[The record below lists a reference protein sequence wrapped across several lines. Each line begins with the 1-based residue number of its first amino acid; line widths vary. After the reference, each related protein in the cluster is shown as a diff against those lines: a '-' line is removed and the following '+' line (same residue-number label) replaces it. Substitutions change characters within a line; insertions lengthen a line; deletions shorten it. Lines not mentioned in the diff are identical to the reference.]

1 MKSTRSA
8 IAGALDR
15 PDRTIRLYLFHGPD
29 EAASRALGEQLLAG
43 LGGAAKHA
51 LDPAELRSRPAMLAD
66 EAAALSLFGEAR
78 ALWIT
83 PAGDELAASA
93 EALLA
98 LTAIESPVIA
108 IAGTLRKTSAL
119 LKLAEAAPLALAHV
133 SYPPEPRDAMRLVT
147 ELGRKEGLRIDG
159 EVAARVAAA
168 CANDRAIIA
177 LEFAKLALYLDCTPA
192 SPQPLDHAT
201 LDAVSADFSE
211 GAAIRVGDLA
221 LSGEI
226 PGLMAELDRL
236 GADAAD
242 PVPIVRAIQRRL
254 MMLAPLRA
262 RVERGETVTTV
273 VDLAGKALFWRDKN
287 LVAELLSSLSAAR
300 LAELVERMA
309 LLERRLMRSAIPV
322 GALLGEELV
331 GIALAQR
338 RHRSS

>member
-8 IAGALDR
+8 IARALDR
-15 PDRTIRLYLFHGPD
+15 PDRAIRFYLFHGPD
-29 EAASRALGEQLLAG
+29 ESTSRALGEQLLAG
-43 LGGAAKHA
+43 LGGAVRHA
-51 LDPAELRSRPAMLAD
+51 LDPSALRSRPAMLAD

-78 ALWIT
+78 ALWID

-133 SYPPEPRDAMRLVT
+133 TYAPEPRDATRLVS
-147 ELGRKEGLRIDG
+147 ELGRNEGLRIDG
-159 EVAARVAAA
+159 EVAARIAAA

-177 LEFAKLALYLDCTPA
+177 LELAKLALYLDCSSA

-211 GAAIRVGDLA
+211 GDALRVGDLA
-221 LSGEI
+221 LSGAI
-226 PGLMAELDRL
+226 VDLVAELDRL
-236 GADAAD
+236 GADGAD
-242 PVPIVRAIQRRL
+242 PVPIVRAVQRRL
-254 MMLAPLRA
+254 LMLAPLRA
-262 RVERGETVTTV
+262 RVEQGETVAAV
-273 VDLAGKALFWRDKN
+273 VDMAGKALFWRDKQ

-300 LAELVERMA
+300 LAEMVERMA
-309 LLERRLMRSAIPV
+309 LLERRLMRSPMPV

-331 GIALAQR
+331 GIGLTQR